1 MFFFSKQFFFN
12 FQVVCTNW
20 KRLLMVLTGR
30 SNTTNVVSIPASL
43 AHNESSHQRLSDIPT
58 SQLPPI
64 LSTYTLFVMVRHP
77 FERLL
82 SAYRNKLEDNQAS
95 AKYFQSIFG
104 RHIIKHYRNNATQKD
119 LETGDN
125 VTFKEFVR
133 YLITEGVDSASANE
147 HWRSVYSLCRPCDLD
162 YTFIGKYDT
171 FTEDTQAVL
180 DLISA
185 PKLTFPHTRSGK
197 TGDRLRTYFR
207 QLDLDDIKSLYL
219 LYEMDFK
226 LFGYTAE
233 NILGYDFG

>member
-1 MFFFSKQFFFN
+1 
-12 FQVVCTNW
+12 
-20 KRLLMVLTGR
+20 MVLTGR